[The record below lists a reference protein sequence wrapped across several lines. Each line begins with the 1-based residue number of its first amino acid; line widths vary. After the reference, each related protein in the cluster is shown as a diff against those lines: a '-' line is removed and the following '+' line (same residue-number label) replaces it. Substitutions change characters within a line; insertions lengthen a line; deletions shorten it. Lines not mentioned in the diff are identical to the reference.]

1 MKRTFFIILLFI
13 FTAVCAQQVKFEV
26 QWYPQ
31 AQFAGYIMALEKG
44 FFKQNG
50 LEVELLFSDG
60 SDEPLQKMKDGDIDF
75 CSAWLSAALKKC
87 ESSNRL
93 VNIYQVLQKSS
104 LMFVAKKSSNITKPA
119 DFNGKRIGLWGGDF
133 ILQPTAFFRKYDIDY
148 EKIPQSYNIDGF
160 LVGAW
165 EVASA
170 MYYNE
175 YHKIYQ
181 AGVDEEELTSFFFA
195 DYGLNFPEDGIYC
208 KLSTL
213 QENEETA
220 IAFVNAVQKGWQYAF
235 QNKQETL
242 DIVMQYCREQAMR
255 TNRAHQ
261 KWMLDKI
268 EEAYYYSG
276 SENQTE
282 PGVLPIR
289 DYYRVAEELKEQ
301 GFLPKIPRYKSFFKR
316 IVEWEK

>member
-1 MKRTFFIILLFI
+1 MKRLIWFILLLLFSI
-13 FTAVCAQQVKFEV
+13 AVAKPIKVEL

-31 AQFAGYIMALEKG
+31 AQFAGYIMALEKD
-44 FFKQNG
+44 FFEERDLQ
-50 LEVELLFSDG
+50 VELIFSDG
-60 SDEPLQKMKDGDIDF
+60 SDEPVQKLKNGEIDF
-75 CSAWLSAALKKC
+75 CSAWLSTALKKC
-87 ESSNRL
+87 DPQNSI
-93 VNIYQVLQKSS
+93 VNIFQVLQKSS
-104 LMFVAKKSSNITKPA
+104 LMFVAKKSSNITTLA

-133 ILQPTAFFRKYDIDY
+133 ALQPTAFFRKNDIEY
-148 EKIPQSYNIDGF
+148 EGIPQSYNIDGF

-208 KLSTL
+208 QLSTL
-213 QENEETA
+213 QNNKNMCVD
-220 IAFVNAVQKGWQYAF
+220 FVAAVQKGWQYAF
-235 QNKQETL
+235 QNKEETL
-242 DIVMQYCREQAMR
+242 DVVMQYCRELNMR

-261 KWMLDKI
+261 SWMLNKI
-268 EEAYYYSG
+268 EEAYRYSG
-276 SENQTE
+276 SEKEVILGELQS
-282 PGVLPIR
+282 G

-301 GFLPKIPRYKSFFKR
+301 EFLQEIPSYKDFFRR
-316 IVEWEK
+316 IVK